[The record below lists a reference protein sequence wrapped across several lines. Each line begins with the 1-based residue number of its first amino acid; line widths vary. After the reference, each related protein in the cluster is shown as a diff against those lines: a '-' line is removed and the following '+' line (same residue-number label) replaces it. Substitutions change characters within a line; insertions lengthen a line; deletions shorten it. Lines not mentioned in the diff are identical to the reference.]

1 MTEQKSKGRGHFSSR
16 STAISCGK
24 DQGYI
29 ERRTKANN
37 SIHSN
42 IYVFTSGVTTVKR
55 LQVLETFQIIFQDNY
70 K

>member
-1 MTEQKSKGRGHFSSR
+1 MADPKSKDRDGPR

-24 DQGYI
+24 DQGYL

-55 LQVLETFQIIFQDNY
+55 LQVLETFQIVFQDNH